1 MVTTVLGGGDQI
13 KVIGVLKLDSRCE
26 LVKSKFPKG
35 GLEDVRLV
43 TSWC

>member
-1 MVTTVLGGGDQI
+1 MVTTVLGGGQI
-13 KVIGVLKLDSRCE
+13 KVISVLKLDSRGE